1 MTAGDGTEPTQRSA
15 PWWLERR
22 DDGHRPAAARGPGSR
37 RGFGRTWWGRA
48 WVDALEHRA
57 ELDPGRLARGR
68 SYARR
73 GAVIRM
79 DVAPGL
85 VMASVQGSRPTPYT
99 VTVVVPTF
107 DASGW
112 TAVLEAIGAQIGRTA
127 ALLDGE
133 LPPEVVDDVASAGL
147 DLLPGAGEVR
157 PSCSCPDQVRALQ
170 ACRGGLF
177 PDRRPAGR
185 RSVRAA
191 VAAWAP
197 ARRRAGRTPVAAYV
211 RQLCRRSG
219 AGILNPAWR
228 REPDRPGPPG
238 PVQRR
243 GTAGRPGAAPSAGA
257 TWPAGRPGIRS
268 AIRVGARPGG
278 AADGGHPRRRAGL
291 AARHRRGGRTRRCRG
306 PGAGGRF
313 RRFGPVGADA
323 CLPRTTPPAAPT
335 GYPRKLL
342 RRISKHSTAAALATF
357 KDSTFPA
364 IGMLTHSLTYAPTS
378 GLTPPL
384 SLPNTNA
391 AYGGTSM
398 S

>member
-157 PSCSCPDQVRALQ
+157 PSCSCPDQVEPCKHA
-170 ACRGGLF
+170 
-177 PDRRPAGR
+177 
-185 RSVRAA
+185 AA
-191 VAAWAP
+191 VCFLIADRLDDDPFALLLLRG
-197 ARRRAGRTPVAAYV
+197 RRRADVLDALRSLRTSDNSADDPVRESSTLPGVASLTAPDLLARFSVEERPDVPVPPRPPERPGQPVALV
-211 RQLCRRSG
+211 FDPPSG
-219 AGILNPAWR
+219 SGLDPEALRTVATHAVERAWR
-228 REPDRPGPPG
+228 L
-238 PVQRR
+238 
-243 GTAGRPGAAPSAGA
+243 A
-257 TWPAGRPGIRS
+257 TGE
-268 AIRVGARPGG
+268 
-278 AADGGHPRRRAGL
+278 ADGHD
-291 AARHRRGGRTRRCRG
+291 
-306 PGAGGRF
+306 
-313 RRFGPVGADA
+313 DA
-323 CLPRTTPPAAPT
+323 EAPAPAA
-335 GYPRKLL
+335 G
-342 RRISKHSTAAALATF
+342 SG
-357 KDSTFPA
+357 DSDP
-364 IGMLTHSLTYAPTS
+364 
-378 GLTPPL
+378 
-384 SLPNTNA
+384 
-391 AYGGTSM
+391 
-398 S
+398 